1 MCQILFYGMRWKKFR
16 PNKTSSKLTGD
27 VAELTRHSCMRDDR
41 WALRQAHTDT
51 RGPAMRARLL
61 LAPADVTRAL
71 TWPVL
76 DWSPRVLHAA
86 VLAPMT
92 KQTSLYFGS
101 RHVKHQYFFNNA
113 SRRHQI
119 KGKKSLERTVVRHMH
134 GGIFQKDWSWRT
146 TSLTFREFVAVIS
159 VP

>member
-1 MCQILFYGMRWKKFR
+1 MGWGEKNLGHTR
-16 PNKTSSKLTGD
+16 PHQNSPATSLNW
-27 VAELTRHSCMRDDR
+27 L
-41 WALRQAHTDT
+41 
-51 RGPAMRARLL
+51 
-61 LAPADVTRAL
+61 VTRACVTTGEPFARRTRIRGALPCVLVSCWHPL